1 MKSWFA
7 SKTIWF
13 NILTAVATVT
23 SWAMG
28 ALASNPWLVV
38 TLFTVNSLV
47 NIALRFMTATG
58 LNPVVAKK

>member
-1 MKSWFA
+1 MKNWFA

-13 NILTAVATVT
+13 NVLTGVATVT

-47 NIALRFMTATG
+47 NIALRFMTVTG
-58 LNPVVAKK
+58 IKKV

>member
-1 MKSWFA
+1 MKNWFA

-13 NILTAVATVT
+13 NTLTAVATL
-23 SWAMG
+23 SGWALG
-28 ALASNPWLVV
+28 ALTGHPWLVV
-38 TLFTVNSLV
+38 IMFTINSIV